1 MTYYGEANEAM
12 LLLAHNSRLCGALY
26 YFGIGRYFG
35 GNIYMALK

>member
-26 YFGIGRYFG
+26 YIGIGRYFG
-35 GNIYMALK
+35 ENIYMALK